1 MVVNLNMRSDQEN
14 SINDYLVDTIASVFP
29 YVYTAQVGNGTNTEL
44 FASMDGNMTAN
55 LAQWRAEQEKAHGG
69 ADDLSSMMRIV
80 TDHLELRTGGE
91 LILTDDKAPV
101 ELLGMK
107 VMDEIIQDELDYYRD
122 IFRSGNLTEI
132 LNMLN

>member
-1 MVVNLNMRSDQEN
+1 MVVNLNMRSDQAD

-44 FASMDGNMTAN
+44 FASLNGDPAAN
-55 LAQWRAEQEKAHGG
+55 LMDWCAEQE
-69 ADDLSSMMRIV
+69 V
-80 TDHLELRTGGE
+80 TDTGENVLVPMMQTVTNHLIRMEGGD

-107 VMDEIIQDELDYYRD
+107 VMDEIIQDELNYYRE
-122 IFRSGNLTEI
+122 IFKTGNLNEI
-132 LNMLN
+132 LGMLN